1 VGKKRTACRRS
12 IVEQEKKTIIFV
24 EHKHQIW
31 KILMADH
38 RRNKKNMKEED

>member
-1 VGKKRTACRRS
+1 VGKKRTACRKS
-12 IVEQEKKTIIFV
+12 MVEQGKPTIFV

-31 KILMADH
+31 KILMVEH